1 MLREKTRECG
11 TSKPSEVSVSRRRK
25 SSDMLNVADQ
35 LRKMSRLRPFTVCR
49 AAGRGEIGDCEYNSV
64 EEICYKWDQRK
75 RKKCQRLFCL
85 CLCYLSHLKN
95 SIFVCSRE

>member
-11 TSKPSEVSVSRRRK
+11 TWKPSEESVSRRRK
-25 SSDMLNVADQ
+25 SSNMLNVAAQ

-49 AAGRGEIGDCEYNSV
+49 ATGRREIGDSEYNSV
-64 EEICYKWDQRK
+64 EEICYKWEQRK
-75 RKKCQRLFCL
+75 TRKGQRLFCL

-95 SIFVCSRE
+95 SIFVCSWE